1 MTTTPDL
8 ALAADF
14 PAATAEQWRALVD
27 KVLKGADF
35 DRKLVSTT
43 YDGIAIQPL
52 YTAADRPE
60 TSEQFPGQPDFT
72 RGTTAAGPPH
82 GAWEIRQTQQHPVA
96 AEANHRILEDLDG
109 GVNSLALRLDVGG
122 AGAVDGVVIGGI
134 DDVATLLDG
143 VYLDLVSVVLE
154 AGPHFAA
161 AADLLIEIWDRNGV
175 SVDERRGN
183 LGADPLGALAA
194 GGRLPGGLAPTLSD
208 AAELAV
214 STAAWPHVQ
223 AIHVDTA
230 PYVDAGAS
238 EAEELAI
245 MLAAGVEYLGALIDA
260 GLPIDVAATQLAFT
274 LSADADVFATIA
286 KLRAARRLWGHALAA
301 AGAADAAGAPLATR
315 TATRMMTVRDPWVN
329 MLRTT
334 AACFAAGAGG
344 ATTVTVQPFDASVG
358 LPDDLGRRLARN
370 TQLVLQEESHIGLV
384 ADPAG
389 GSFYIEELTDQLSTR
404 AWSRFQEIQAAGGLS
419 AVLLDG
425 SLADA
430 LDTVRSTRMA
440 NIAKRKDPLT
450 GVSEFPNLAEAP
462 LERPVPEVV
471 TLRAAAA
478 AAWAGP
484 SLADTADAT
493 IVEPL
498 PVVGLASEFEE
509 LREAS
514 DRHLAMTGARPSVF
528 LANLG
533 AVAVHTARATFAK
546 NFFESGGIEA
556 IGSDGFGDDDAL
568 VVAFVA
574 SGGGLAVIC
583 SSDAV
588 YTDRAAAT
596 ATALRAAGASRIYLA
611 GAPGERR
618 EELLAAGVDEFIHV
632 GVDVL
637 ASLRTAHDLEGV
649 AR

>member
-462 LERPVPEVV
+462 LERPVPEVA
-471 TLRAAAA
+471 TLRSAAAA
-478 AAWAGP
+478 ADQAQLDP
-484 SLADTADAT
+484 
-493 IVEPL
+493 
-498 PVVGLASEFEE
+498 
-509 LREAS
+509 EAQT
-514 DRHLAMTGARPSVF
+514 RRTRV
-528 LANLG
+528 
-533 AVAVHTARATFAK
+533 R
-546 NFFESGGIEA
+546 
-556 IGSDGFGDDDAL
+556 
-568 VVAFVA
+568 
-574 SGGGLAVIC
+574 
-583 SSDAV
+583 
-588 YTDRAAAT
+588 
-596 ATALRAAGASRIYLA
+596 ALRCRDAQEPSWHGL
-611 GAPGERR
+611 P
-618 EELLAAGVDEFIHV
+618 
-632 GVDVL
+632 
-637 ASLRTAHDLEGV
+637 T
-649 AR
+649 